1 MMQEEMVRKVK
12 GNNSNESQ
20 CESEF
25 HRFPCLA
32 KLLVEGDV
40 RGKKNSCFKNI
51 ILV

>member
-40 RGKKNSCFKNI
+40 RGEKTAVLKT
-51 ILV
+51 LY